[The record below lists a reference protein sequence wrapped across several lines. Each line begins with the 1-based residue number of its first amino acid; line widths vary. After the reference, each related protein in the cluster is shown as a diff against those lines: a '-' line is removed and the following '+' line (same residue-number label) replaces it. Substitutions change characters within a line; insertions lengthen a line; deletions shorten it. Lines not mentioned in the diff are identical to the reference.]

1 MSRRI
6 LNALML
12 VAMFAVPSAAAD
24 SCSPL
29 KRLTTLE
36 LTPLR
41 SGVVTVPVTFGNETV
56 PFVLDTSAGQSR
68 ISTALAQRLH
78 MTREH
83 SAVVL
88 VNGKGKTAETL
99 AIPTELVLGNLVY
112 QSPKLREMIDTP
124 APDAPQGVIGGDL
137 LRNYDVDLDFAAK
150 KMNLVSRDHCEG
162 HVVYWPFT
170 TLAKI
175 PMVVDDR
182 NRIVFTMTLD
192 GHALTTVLA
201 TGQAHSAL
209 NRNLAKEIFDIDG
222 TSPGS
227 IAVNPNDPGTLYRH
241 RFGTLSADGISVA
254 SPDILLV
261 SDIASALPGYV
272 TRGRGHFFAKLNSG
286 QPDLLLGMST
296 LKQLHVYIDYHYQ
309 TIYLTPNAAP
319 AAAPTAPATP

>member
-1 MSRRI
+1 M
-6 LNALML
+6 
-12 VAMFAVPSAAAD
+12 AVCAAPSAAAD
-24 SCSPL
+24 SCPPL

-41 SGVVTVPVTFGNETV
+41 SGVVTVPVTFGNETF

-78 MTREH
+78 IPREH
-83 SAVVL
+83 SSVTL

-99 AIPTELVLGNLVY
+99 AVPSELVLGNLVY
-112 QSPKLREMIDTP
+112 SSPKLREMIDTP
-124 APDAPQGVIGGDL
+124 APDAPQGVVGSDL

-150 KMNLVSRDHCEG
+150 KMNLISRDHCEG
-162 HVVYWPFT
+162 HVVYWQFT

-182 NRIVFTMTLD
+182 NHIVFEMMLD
-192 GHALTTVLA
+192 GHTLTTVLA

-209 NRNLAKEIFDIDG
+209 NRNVAKEVFDIDG

-227 IAVNPNDPGTLYRH
+227 VAVNPNDPDTLYHH
-241 RFGTLSADGISVA
+241 RFGTLSADGISIS

-261 SDIASALPGYV
+261 RDIADALPGYL
-272 TRGRGHFFAKLNSG
+272 TRGRGHFLAKLNIG
-286 QPDLLLGMST
+286 QPDLMLGMST

-309 TIYLTPNAAP
+309 RIYLTPNAAP
-319 AAAPTAPATP
+319 VAAPTTTATP